1 MSLEG
6 GFTATPE
13 LGRCVQRL
21 ACKKLWSVLEIIK
34 QTLIFLKK
42 SLTKFFVPSLEPSWC
57 EVDGYLDRV
66 RECTLEVQSVPI
78 VTNSVTLDFYS
89 AVALILSTLN
99 RYCHLDLTCFTVL
112 IVMYIL

>member
-21 ACKKLWSVLEIIK
+21 ACKKLWSVLKIIR
-34 QTLIFLKK
+34 QTLIFFK
-42 SLTKFFVPSLEPSWC
+42 SLTKFFDPSFEPSWC

-89 AVALILSTLN
+89 TGALILSTLN

-112 IVMYIL
+112 IVM

>member
-21 ACKKLWSVLEIIK
+21 ACKKLWPVLEIIK

-57 EVDGYLDRV
+57 EVDGYLDRA

-78 VTNSVTLDFYS
+78 VTNSVTLDF
-89 AVALILSTLN
+89 
-99 RYCHLDLTCFTVL
+99 
-112 IVMYIL
+112 

>member
-1 MSLEG
+1 MCP
-6 GFTATPE
+6 A
-13 LGRCVQRL
+13 LGLQ
-21 ACKKLWSVLEIIK
+21 E
-34 QTLIFLKK
+34 TLVCFGNYKANFDFFFK
-42 SLTKFFVPSLEPSWC
+42 SLTKFFEPSLEPSWC
-57 EVDGYLDRV
+57 EVDGYLDRA

-112 IVMYIL
+112 IVMYSL